1 MIISKQESDAIN
13 VLRFM
18 CILFLL
24 LHHSAIFHLVPD
36 FLRGSVR
43 TVHYTL
49 TIPFLQILF
58 ILSGYLFFYQKGE
71 NLASLN
77 VVDFVKKTYTVK
89 LSKRVKSLLIPY
101 VIWSLVSFVYQI
113 FIKHRG
119 FSLTNPFDFIMLF
132 WDAGEG
138 RPIGMALWFVR
149 NLIVFAIVSPIY
161 FIVVKYLGHLTLF
174 LILFLS
180 SLKLSIAY
188 PFFNVYLL
196 FGSYL
201 ALSGITLESL
211 SKKTNWLLCILC
223 YLFLKILEL
232 FHHVE
237 LSSVVLPLLL
247 MLGVM
252 GALMKYEPSETL
264 KKVSLASTFIYFCH
278 PYFTGIRNIYMS
290 LIDTTVIGLDI
301 MIWFVQTVTNFA
313 ICYCIYLILKKFAP
327 SLLSIL
333 QGNRG

>member
-1 MIISKQESDAIN
+1 MIISKQESNAIN
-13 VLRFM
+13 VLRFI

-36 FLRGSVR
+36 FLSD
-43 TVHYTL
+43 TVKNVHFTV

-77 VVDFVKKTYTVK
+77 VIDFVKKTYTIK

-101 VIWSLVSFVYQI
+101 VIWSLVSIVYQI
-113 FIKHRG
+113 FVKHRG

-138 RPIGMALWFVR
+138 HPIGMALWFVR

-161 FIVVKYLGHLTLF
+161 FIVVKYLGHLILF

-180 SLKLSIAY
+180 SLNLPLDYS
-188 PFFNVYLL
+188 FFNVYLL
-196 FGSYL
+196 LGCYF

-252 GALMKYEPSETL
+252 GALMKYEPSESL

-290 LIDTTVIGLDI
+290 LIDTTVIGFDI
-301 MIWFVQTVTNFA
+301 MIWFVQAATNFA
-313 ICYCIYLILKKFAP
+313 ICYCIYLFLKKFVP
-327 SLLSIL
+327 RLLSVL
-333 QGNRG
+333 QGNR

>member
-1 MIISKQESDAIN
+1 MIISKQESNGIN
-13 VLRFM
+13 VLRFI

-24 LHHSAIFHLVPD
+24 LHHSAVIHLVPD
-36 FLRGSVR
+36 FLSDTMK
-43 TVHYTL
+43 TVHYTV

-58 ILSGYLFFYQKGE
+58 ILSGYLFFYKKGD
-71 NLASLN
+71 NLFSLN
-77 VVDFVKKTYTVK
+77 VASFVKKTYTIK
-89 LSKRVKSLLIPY
+89 LSKRVKSLVIPY
-101 VIWSLVSFVYQI
+101 VIWSLVSIAYQVFV
-113 FIKHRG
+113 KHRDFSSTNLFG
-119 FSLTNPFDFIMLF
+119 FIALF
-132 WDAGEG
+132 WDSGSG
-138 RPIGMALWFVR
+138 HPIGMALWYIR

-180 SLKLSIAY
+180 SLSMSIEY

-196 FGSYL
+196 LGSYL
-201 ALSGITLESL
+201 SLSGISLETL
-211 SKKTNWLLCILC
+211 SKKINWQLSILC

-252 GALMKYEPSETL
+252 GALMKYEPSEIL

-301 MIWFVQTVTNFA
+301 MIWFVQAATNFA
-313 ICYCIYLILKKFAP
+313 ICYCIYLFLKKFAP
-327 SLLSIL
+327 RLLSVL

>member
-1 MIISKQESDAIN
+1 MIMSKQESNAIN
-13 VLRFM
+13 VLRFI

-24 LHHSAIFHLVPD
+24 LHHSGVDHLVPD
-36 FLRGSVR
+36 FCSDVVK
-43 TVHYTL
+43 TVQHVVK
-49 TIPFLQILF
+49 IPFLQILF

-71 NLASLN
+71 NLVSLN
-77 VVDFVKKTYTVK
+77 VIDFEKKTYTIK
-89 LSKRVKSLLIPY
+89 LSKRIKSLLIPY
-101 VIWSLVSFVYQI
+101 VIWSLLSIVYQI
-113 FIKHRG
+113 FVKHRE
-119 FSLTNPFDFIMLF
+119 FSLANPFDFIVLF
-132 WDAGEG
+132 WDSGSG
-138 RPIGMALWFVR
+138 HPIGMALWYIR

-161 FIVVKYLGHLTLF
+161 FIVVKYFGHLTLF
-174 LILFLS
+174 LILFLC
-180 SLKLSIAY
+180 SLKLPIDY

-252 GALMKYEPSETL
+252 GALMKYEPSESL

-301 MIWFVQTVTNFA
+301 MIWFVQAATNFA
-313 ICYCIYLILKKFAP
+313 ICYCIYLFLKKFVP
-327 SLLSIL
+327 RLLSVL
-333 QGNRG
+333 QGNR